1 MLITGALSPSPVL
14 SWLSTLWKNIF
25 PCCRMPEPCHEL
37 CNFSSWGL
45 GSLTVHT
52 HMGASS
58 VVYTSRAPSLSDTRT
73 HPGAGTGP
81 EVPEQAQPG
90 CSHPSR
96 HKCMSTCLV
105 PSSCPLLKQQVTNSA
120 ASRFSPGT
128 QDSCEGAVWQG
139 LCASPCAL

>member
-45 GSLTVHT
+45 GSLAVHT

-58 VVYTSRAPSLSDTRT
+58 VAYTSGAPSRLGTRT
-73 HPGAGTGP
+73 HPGAATGP
-81 EVPEQAQPG
+81 EVPEQAQ
-90 CSHPSR
+90 
-96 HKCMSTCLV
+96 
-105 PSSCPLLKQQVTNSA
+105 SA
-120 ASRFSPGT
+120 APLPAGIN
-128 QDSCEGAVWQG
+128 A
-139 LCASPCAL
+139 